1 MKSETPAIILSKDLH
16 GESFIRFNLYTQ
28 EHGLIT
34 ALMRKPSRR
43 KTGMPDLFQTGNAT
57 IERRNAEQIAFL
69 TGFEAVI
76 ARVRMASTI
85 SGLKA
90 ACRFSRILV
99 MNTPHMEVSQ
109 DLFDLINRC
118 LDGWEKGGDPNTILL
133 KSLYLLASSEG
144 FPVRQEWY
152 DTLGPNMRGRAGDA
166 IFSPLADQKPEQDN
180 TDIVQALEHW
190 LVHSAGFTL
199 Q

>member
-1 MKSETPAIILSKDLH
+1 MKSETPAVVLSKDLH
-16 GESFIRFNLYTQ
+16 GESFTRFNLYTR

-34 ALMRKPSRR
+34 ALMRKSSGR
-43 KTGMPDLFQTGNAT
+43 KSGMPDLFQTGNAT
-57 IERRNAEQIAFL
+57 IERKSTEQIAFL
-69 TGFEAVI
+69 TGFEAIV

-85 SGLKA
+85 SGFET

-99 MNTPHMEVSQ
+99 MNTRHMEVTQ
-109 DLFDLINRC
+109 ELFDLINRC

-152 DTLGPNMRGRAGDA
+152 DTLGPNLQRRAADA
-166 IFSPLADQKPEQDN
+166 IFSPLAEQPPGRDS
-180 TDIVQALEHW
+180 TDILQSIEHW
-190 LVHSAGFTL
+190 LVHSAGFNL
-199 Q
+199 P

>member
-1 MKSETPAIILSKDLH
+1 MKSETPAVVLSKDLH
-16 GESFIRFNLYTQ
+16 GESFIRFNLYTR

-34 ALMRKPSRR
+34 ALMRKSVRR
-43 KTGMPDLFQTGNAT
+43 KTGMPDLFQTGSAT
-57 IERRNAEQIAFL
+57 IERKNTEQIAFL
-69 TGFEAVI
+69 TGFEAII

-85 SGLKA
+85 PGFET

-99 MNTPHMEVSQ
+99 MNTRHMEVTL

-152 DTLGPNMRGRAGDA
+152 NSLSPNIQQRAADA
-166 IFSPLADQKPEQDN
+166 IFSPLAEQQPRQD
-180 TDIVQALEHW
+180 TADLLQALEHW

-199 Q
+199 P